1 VSDEPFIPTSSAA
14 SSRRW
19 DSGHDDTNEIRR
31 EPQIVEGDHFDA
43 TEIWP
48 ASRRPLQEA
57 TGAETRG
64 VRTAPRPVPRQRG
77 RRLLAGGGGARQ
89 RLVREDEPY
98 NVWVRGR
105 ANRVRRERLRLYAH
119 AGIYAGEDRSDV
131 ARGAAGALREYVF
144 PGVDVDDL
152 TDELSGIPK
161 EEGLRRRAERA
172 RIAAGISLEDIR
184 REFEREA
191 EEERLEME
199 VVEERLAEERA
210 RQRAVET
217 IGREDH
223 AHDRGSSLHADGC
236 HFYLDS
242 YSCPCGATRHEYR
255 EPGSVAGLSSLMT
268 PGACSRCWELANGA
282 EPVNSDEIREAEVPG
297 RD

>member
-1 VSDEPFIPTSSAA
+1 MRPRYGPLRDALFKK
-14 SSRRW
+14 RR
-19 DSGHDDTNEIRR
+19 
-31 EPQIVEGDHFDA
+31 
-43 TEIWP
+43 
-48 ASRRPLQEA
+48 
-57 TGAETRG
+57 
-64 VRTAPRPVPRQRG
+64 APRLEEYEPLRDQYLDYAAGDFWQAAVALG
-77 RRLLAGGGGARQ
+77 RD
-89 RLVREDEPY
+89 LVREDEPY

-184 REFEREA
+184 RELEHEA

-223 AHDRGSSLHADGC
+223 AHYWGSSLHADGC

-255 EPGSVAGLSSLMT
+255 ERGSVAGLSSLMT